1 MGRGG
6 FLKEYYKVFCSN
18 YYRHMLYANDKLVFS
33 ELCRVVLHTDKVN
46 KYVEK
51 YRLLYCNIKIK
62 TLANNIGIS
71 VSSVKRSL
79 HNLDRLGVIIK
90 DPTERRKRGK
100 LIFLGYAL
108 DENASDRRYLLEHL
122 VNKFGPILNK
132 NIEDRRKSGDN
143 NPIKI
148 TDREFFRLD
157 PDYKYFLSDNIFK
170 PDLIANKPLKDGKTI
185 YELLFNEIP
194 IPHQKFAQNQSKIF
208 LTGREL
214 IDDKS

>member
-1 MGRGG
+1 MARTG
-6 FLKEYYKVFCSN
+6 FLKEPYKVFCSN
-18 YYRHMLYANDKLVFS
+18 YYRHMLYANDKLVLG

-71 VSSVKRSL
+71 ISSVKRSL

-90 DPTERRKRGK
+90 DPMERRKIGK

-108 DENASDRRYLLEHL
+108 DKKASDRRYLLEHL
-122 VNKFGPILNK
+122 VDKFEPILEK
-132 NIEDRRKSGDN
+132 NIEDLLKKGN
-143 NPIKI
+143 GKI

-157 PDYKYFLSDNIFK
+157 ADYRHFLSDNIFR
-170 PDLIANKPLKDGKTI
+170 PDLIANKPLKDEKTI
-185 YELLFNEIP
+185 YELLFDEKSNPGQE
-194 IPHQKFAQNQSKIF
+194 FAQNQSKIF
-208 LTGREL
+208 LTNREL
-214 IDDKS
+214 FEDES